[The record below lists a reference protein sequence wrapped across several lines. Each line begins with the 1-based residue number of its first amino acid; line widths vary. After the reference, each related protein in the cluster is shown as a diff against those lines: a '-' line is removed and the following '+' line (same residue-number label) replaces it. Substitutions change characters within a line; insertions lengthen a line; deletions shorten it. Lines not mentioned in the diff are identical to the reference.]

1 MKLINLAGCSELVH
15 AEWILPDLTLS
26 WITFPFRWLLSLSL
40 SPPPYPFK
48 SIHIHTQPPHPL
60 LRQQVKQNN
69 SLCHT
74 IAPPPR
80 SRHWLLYFMTFSP
93 LSLLCSLL
101 FLIGPVIGP
110 VVFFFLFPYHRNS
123 TKTRARDVELLD
135 LSHCVVCV
143 DLVRPHTSGMC
154 FFILDAFVGK
164 ESNVLRSPQAVALAP
179 ARVRVV
185 HFSSNDAKKKPKS
198 FSLLSKSWHSINQ
211 AKRLSLRHNFTVQNV
226 FYSFHKIH
234 LESSILN
241 KIKLKYLRDSV

>member
-1 MKLINLAGCSELVH
+1 MNREIALVQEKKNPLKNLINLQSCKLLTELFNIEWDIYMKLMNLAGCSELVH

-80 SRHWLLYFMTFSP
+80 SRHWLLYFMTLSP

-110 VVFFFLFPYHRNS
+110 VFFFLFPYHRNS

-154 FFILDAFVGK
+154 FFYFGRLCWEGI
-164 ESNVLRSPQAVALAP
+164 E
-179 ARVRVV
+179 RVT
-185 HFSSNDAKKKPKS
+185 
-198 FSLLSKSWHSINQ
+198 
-211 AKRLSLRHNFTVQNV
+211 FTT
-226 FYSFHKIH
+226 SC
-234 LESSILN
+234 
-241 KIKLKYLRDSV
+241 RTGTGPC

>member
-1 MKLINLAGCSELVH
+1 MNREIALVQEKKNPLKNLINLQSCKLLTELFNIEWDIYMKLMNLAGCSELVH

-110 VVFFFLFPYHRNS
+110 VFFFLFPYHRNS

-154 FFILDAFVGK
+154 FFYFGRLCWEGI
-164 ESNVLRSPQAVALAP
+164 E
-179 ARVRVV
+179 RVT
-185 HFSSNDAKKKPKS
+185 
-198 FSLLSKSWHSINQ
+198 
-211 AKRLSLRHNFTVQNV
+211 FTT
-226 FYSFHKIH
+226 SC
-234 LESSILN
+234 
-241 KIKLKYLRDSV
+241 RTGTGPC

>member
-1 MKLINLAGCSELVH
+1 MKLINLAGCLELVH

-80 SRHWLLYFMTFSP
+80 SRRWLLYFMTFSP

-110 VVFFFLFPYHRNS
+110 VFFFFFFHTIVTLLKQEQGTLNCLTFLIVWSVSTWFGPTHQECVFLFWTPLLGRNR
-123 TKTRARDVELLD
+123 T
-135 LSHCVVCV
+135 CY
-143 DLVRPHTSGMC
+143 
-154 FFILDAFVGK
+154 
-164 ESNVLRSPQAVALAP
+164 
-179 ARVRVV
+179 V
-185 HFSSNDAKKKPKS
+185 H
-198 FSLLSKSWHSINQ
+198 
-211 AKRLSLRHNFTVQNV
+211 
-226 FYSFHKIH
+226 HK
-234 LESSILN
+234 L
-241 KIKLKYLRDSV
+241 